1 MCQSF
6 PSSPT
11 YRSINTSR
19 QRRCEKLF
27 RKAFQHCYRKSK
39 RRVFS
44 ALEGCLR
51 LCVSVWQQGSQ
62 TTQWSQQQW
71 RRTCPQLIQPRKPH
85 TDAALLRLLPAH
97 MLQPES
103 RQLHRT
109 DGNQKQAQS
118 STLRSR
124 RAGWHRRDAGW
135 ALKSGPWGLETLF
148 VSSQREMWK
157 PLLSL
162 SLSHTHFLP
171 SVLLPPQTSA
181 LSLLLFLYYPSPP
194 CLSHP
199 PLVPGLHTEPSQ
211 ADGLE
216 R

>member
-11 YRSINTSR
+11 YHSISTSR

-44 ALEGCLR
+44 ALEGCLAS
-51 LCVSVWQQGSQ
+51 LCVCLAAGQPNHTVESAEVTAHVPTTHP
-62 TTQWSQQQW
+62 TTQA
-71 RRTCPQLIQPRKPH
+71 T
-85 TDAALLRLLPAH
+85 
-97 MLQPES
+97 
-103 RQLHRT
+103 
-109 DGNQKQAQS
+109 
-118 STLRSR
+118 
-124 RAGWHRRDAGW
+124 HRRSSAEAAPCSHAATRVPSTSQDRREPETGAELHAEVTPGRMTPSGRRVSAEVRPLRFGN
-135 ALKSGPWGLETLF
+135 ALCFLSKRNVETF
-148 VSSQREMWK
+148 AVSI
-157 PLLSL
+157 
-162 SLSHTHFLP
+162 SLSHTFP
-171 SVLLPPQTSA
+171 PVCPPPPQTSA

-211 ADGLE
+211 ADRLE